1 MIYITYTLK
10 KIKIKA
16 TCKAFGILGGPCGNQ
31 AS

>member
-1 MIYITYTLK
+1 MIYITYTL

-16 TCKAFGILGGPCGNQ
+16 TCKAFGILGGPCGKQ